1 VTGRPK
7 APLVERTPPVILEPR
22 SVKVS
27 LAAAAL
33 GISERSAWDEVKS
46 GRLRSFRYGTR
57 VLVPVAALDEW
68 LKARDRVLAREALIK
83 WTEEQFARMRADDEV
98 RRLTRQVELLQLDVD
113 IVTAY
118 AAGLEQELRAR
129 GRHPSMGD
137 GE

>member
-1 VTGRPK
+1 
-7 APLVERTPPVILEPR
+7 
-22 SVKVS
+22 
-27 LAAAAL
+27 
-33 GISERSAWDEVKS
+33 
-46 GRLRSFRYGTR
+46 
-57 VLVPVAALDEW
+57 
-68 LKARDRVLAREALIK
+68 
-83 WTEEQFARMRADDEV
+83 MRADDEV

>member
-1 VTGRPK
+1 
-7 APLVERTPPVILEPR
+7 VIALAVRLARAE
-22 SVKVS
+22 
-27 LAAAAL
+27 LAA
-33 GISERSAWDEVKS
+33 
-46 GRLRSFRYGTR
+46 
-57 VLVPVAALDEW
+57 
-68 LKARDRVLAREALIK
+68 ARDRVIAREALIK
-83 WTEEQFARMRADDEV
+83 WTEQQLARLRADDEV